1 VRASTSFVV
10 LSTQRSG
17 STWVVDMLDS
27 HPRVS
32 CYGELLLPE
41 GTGRHPVGAQDTV
54 PLSDVLRERRRG
66 WLARHLEG
74 WRYLDRL
81 YRGPA
86 ESIGFKLMYAQ
97 VRTFPWLPVYLAL
110 RRVRVV
116 HVVRHNKFDQVLS
129 RIVARETNQ
138 YHVLPGEEVIEARV
152 RVDVDELLRQMEW
165 ERRKV
170 ERFRHLLSLLTV
182 PTLEVSYESLVS
194 DERGFDSLL
203 NFVGVA
209 PEGALVSRLTR
220 LGSRSYEERIENYD
234 EVRKALGAR
243 GAVDRI

>member
-1 VRASTSFVV
+1 MRGSKPFVV

-27 HPRVS
+27 HPHVS

-41 GTGRHPVGAQDTV
+41 GTGKHPVGAQDTV
-54 PLSDVLRERRRG
+54 PLSDVLSERPSG
-66 WLARHLEG
+66 SLVRHLEG

-81 YRGPA
+81 YRGRA
-86 ESIGFKLMYAQ
+86 ESVGFKLMYAQ
-97 VRTFPWLPVYLAL
+97 VRAFPWLLAYLVV

-116 HVVRHNKFDQVLS
+116 HVVRTNKFDQVLS

-138 YHVLPGEEVIEARV
+138 YHVLPGEEVNEARV
-152 RVDVDELLRQMEW
+152 RVDVDELIRQMEW
-165 ERRKV
+165 EERKV
-170 ERFRHLLSLLTV
+170 GQFRRLLSLLPV
-182 PTLEVSYESLVS
+182 PSLEVSYESLVS
-194 DERGFDSLL
+194 GDTGFETLL
-203 NFVGVA
+203 YFVGVA
-209 PEGALVSRLTR
+209 PEGDLVSRLTR

-243 GAVDRI
+243 RAGEI

>member
-1 VRASTSFVV
+1 
-10 LSTQRSG
+10 
-17 STWVVDMLDS
+17 MLDS

-54 PLSDVLRERRRG
+54 PLSDVLRERHRG
-66 WLARHLEG
+66 SLARHLEG

-81 YRGPA
+81 YRGRA
-86 ESIGFKLMYAQ
+86 ESVGFKLMYAQ
-97 VRTFPWLPVYLAL
+97 VRAFPWLPAYLAL

-116 HVVRHNKFDQVLS
+116 HVVRRNKFDQVLS

-152 RVDVDELLRQMEW
+152 RVDVDDLLRQMEW
-165 ERRKV
+165 EERKV
-170 ERFRHLLSLLTV
+170 EKFRRLLSLLPV
-182 PTLEVSYESLVS
+182 PSLEVSYELLASG
-194 DERGFDSLL
+194 ETGFETLL
-203 NFVGVA
+203 HFVGVA
-209 PEGALVSRLTR
+209 PEGDLVSRLTR
-220 LGSRSYEERIENYD
+220 LGSRSYEERIENYE

-243 GAVDRI
+243 GAGEI

>member
-1 VRASTSFVV
+1 VRGSKPFVV

-27 HPRVS
+27 HPHVS

-41 GTGRHPVGAQDTV
+41 GTGKHPVGAQDTV
-54 PLSDVLRERRRG
+54 PLSDVLSERPSG
-66 WLARHLEG
+66 SLVRHLEG

-81 YRGPA
+81 YRGRA
-86 ESIGFKLMYAQ
+86 ESVGFKLMYAQ
-97 VRTFPWLPVYLAL
+97 VRAFPWLLAYLVV

-116 HVVRHNKFDQVLS
+116 HVVRTNKFDQVLS

-138 YHVLPGEEVIEARV
+138 YHVLPGEEVNEARV
-152 RVDVDELLRQMEW
+152 RVDVDELIRQMEW
-165 ERRKV
+165 EERKV
-170 ERFRHLLSLLTV
+170 GQFRRLLSLLPV
-182 PTLEVSYESLVS
+182 PSLEVSYESLVS
-194 DERGFDSLL
+194 GDTGFETLL
-203 NFVGVA
+203 YFVGVA
-209 PEGALVSRLTR
+209 PEGDLVSRLTR

-243 GAVDRI
+243 RAGEI